1 MVSKMGLLVF
11 GPLAFLCLV
20 FGIGLLYS
28 SFAVA
33 LESGDWGGGFGMGIG
48 AGAALT
54 IFGYFIAKGIMTGSI
69 ENYGK

>member
-1 MVSKMGLLVF
+1 MASKLGLLVF

-20 FGIGLLYS
+20 FGIGFLVVTFQY
-28 SFAVA
+28 A
-33 LESGDWGGGFGMGIG
+33 LDTGDLGGGFGVGLG